1 MLEVLFRSLSQETLL
16 SRAVPAP
23 ASQDTRS
30 SDTHSPYTHRQ
41 CDTGCDGEHWD
52 NGSLEEM
59 LKVPVSCC
67 HYNMKGLQNLHEAMG
82 NGCSP
87 GMVVFMFRATRH
99 PAAPNQTFVHSVACK
114 DGVPPLKGR
123 AEWFI
128 SVRAGTEERLGHRI

>member
-1 MLEVLFRSLSQETLL
+1 MILILLTLTDNVT
-16 SRAVPAP
+16 RAVMENTGITE
-23 ASQDTRS
+23 ASRRCLRS
-30 SDTHSPYTHRQ
+30 
-41 CDTGCDGEHWD
+41 
-52 NGSLEEM
+52 
-59 LKVPVSCC
+59 PVSCC